1 MLQSRVGIEGYF
13 VTYLDCIAAF
23 EVPYFST
30 SVRARLICTL
40 WIDLIFMHLRSL
52 EVQQFGAS

>member
-30 SVRARLICTL
+30 PIRGEAH
-40 WIDLIFMHLRSL
+40 MHF
-52 EVQQFGAS
+52 VD